1 MEKAKLMQLEIEQ
14 KRKLPQNVKENIK
27 TNIFHNLIA
36 AVIIL
41 AYLAA
46 INIMYYKFEKNI
58 FEEGMKYFALGII
71 VVTVVDIELAYRKNS
86 KKLALIGIELLLCAI
101 LSLYIP
107 YIYLHTTAYL
117 RNCIMVLPAVILIY
131 YLFKSLV
138 IFKQNQFKYQN
149 NLSDVKEIVK
159 DTENKSYLDEE
170 SKKTYRE
177 KMVEEEE
184 IKKAII
190 KKQKIKTLEKEQSK
204 NKKNQN
210 AKQKKNKK

>member
-27 TNIFHNLIA
+27 TNIFHNFLA
-36 AVIIL
+36 ALVIL

-46 INIMYYKFEKNI
+46 INIMYYKFEKSI

-71 VVTVVDIELAYRKNS
+71 VITVIDIEIAYRKDS

-107 YIYLHTTAYL
+107 YIYLHTTAHL
-117 RNCIMVLPAVILIY
+117 RNCVMILPVAILIY
-131 YLFKSLV
+131 YLFKSLI
-138 IFKQNQFKYQN
+138 IFKQKQFRYQN

-159 DTENKSYLDEE
+159 DTEKKSYLDED

-177 KMVEEEE
+177 KIAEEEE

-190 KKQKIKTLEKEQSK
+190 KKQKIKTVQKEQAQ
-204 NKKNQN
+204 NKKTQTG
-210 AKQKKNKK
+210 KQKKKKK

>member
-1 MEKAKLMQLEIEQ
+1 LEKAKLMQLEIEQ